1 MIQPARYARGNAMPF
16 GGSMADELQN
26 EKLIHLFTTPII
38 KHVWTESE
46 DLNEEL
52 RHIIINKTRGG
63 KGTTYSAVGG

>member
-1 MIQPARYARGNAMPF
+1 
-16 GGSMADELQN
+16 MADELQN

-52 RHIIINKTRGG
+52 RRITINKTRGG